1 MAPSESGK
9 SIWKISHDRPDTI
22 SRNRHALG
30 QGAEQAP
37 VEYEITVFEV
47 NMVIRTEG
55 WIEAGLGVL
64 AYAQSSSGAQL
75 RLSDGRVAE
84 VSVGSFNVRSDP
96 TSRAELIVHGG
107 L

>member
-1 MAPSESGK
+1 MTVPTRFPEKGTLLVK
-9 SIWKISHDRPDTI
+9 
-22 SRNRHALG
+22 
-30 QGAEQAP
+30 GAEQAP

-47 NMVIRTEG
+47 NMAIRTEG

-75 RLSDGRVAE
+75 RLSDGRVVE
-84 VSVGSFNVRSDP
+84 VSVGSFNVRRDP

>member
-1 MAPSESGK
+1 
-9 SIWKISHDRPDTI
+9 
-22 SRNRHALG
+22 
-30 QGAEQAP
+30 
-37 VEYEITVFEV
+37 VFEV

-75 RLSDGRVAE
+75 RLSDGRVVE
-84 VSVGSFNVRSDP
+84 VSVGSFNVRRDP

>member
-1 MAPSESGK
+1 MTVPTRFRGTGTLLVK
-9 SIWKISHDRPDTI
+9 
-22 SRNRHALG
+22 
-30 QGAEQAP
+30 GAEQAP

-75 RLSDGRVAE
+75 RLSDGRVVE